1 MVPLW
6 VSIPQALTPETPSVG
21 VGWGGPDG
29 GPLQSGVSSQRQGK
43 VLCAGAAWP
52 EVWGEEAI
60 CTTVSV
66 SAGIVAASFVN
77 LGRCDC
83 E

>member
-1 MVPLW
+1 M
-6 VSIPQALTPETPSVG
+6 G
-21 VGWGGPDG
+21 VGWGGPG
-29 GPLQSGVSSQRQGK
+29 GDPLQSGVSCQRQGK
-43 VLCAGAAWP
+43 VLSAGAAWL

-60 CTTVSV
+60 RITVSV

-77 LGRCDC
+77 LDRCDC

>member
-1 MVPLW
+1 MGV
-6 VSIPQALTPETPSVG
+6 EGG
-21 VGWGGPDG
+21 VGQAVALSHQES
-29 GPLQSGVSSQRQGK
+29 PLRQGK
-43 VLCAGAAWP
+43 VLHAGAVWP
-52 EVWGEEAI
+52 VVWGEEAI
-60 CTTVSV
+60 HVTVSV